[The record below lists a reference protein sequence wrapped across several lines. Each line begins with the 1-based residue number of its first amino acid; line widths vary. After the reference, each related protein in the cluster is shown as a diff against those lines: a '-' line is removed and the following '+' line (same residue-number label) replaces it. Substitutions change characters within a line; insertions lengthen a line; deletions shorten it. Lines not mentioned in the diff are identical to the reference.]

1 MNILRT
7 PDERFQ
13 NLPGFAYAPNYMENL
28 PGYEGLRFHY
38 VDEGPRDAAQVFL
51 CLHGE
56 PTWSYLY
63 RRMIPVFTE
72 AGHRVVAPDYFGF
85 GRSDKPVDDAVYT
98 FTFHRDS
105 LMRFIERLDLRAMT
119 LVCQDWG
126 ALLGL
131 TLPIDMPGRFERL
144 LMMNGALATGDVR
157 LNTGF
162 LEWRAW
168 TREHPDMDIAK
179 LMERTCP
186 HLTAEECAAY
196 AAPFPDQRIKPA
208 FGAFPT
214 WFQTILMPTAP
225 PLPDARGTGG
235 AMNGAAPASWP
246 SACKIPSWDRTSCA
260 RCASSSGAVR
270 RRSKSRRPAI
280 SSRNGARASR
290 PRRSKPSSSPLARG
304 RNEYRLGGYSSDR
317 LSKDRGRR
325 SPSPTWTL
333 SLTDRAHPH
342 LRIGGR
348 IVLHG
353 GVIRH
358 AVKSH

>member
-1 MNILRT
+1 MKILRT

-105 LMRFIERLDLRAMT
+105 LIRLIERLDLRAMT

-196 AAPFPDQRIKPA
+196 AAPFPDQRYKAGVRRFPDMVPDYPDA
-208 FGAFPT
+208 DGAAVARRARDWWRHEWSGPSFMAVGVQDP
-214 WFQTILMPTAP
+214 ILGPDVMRQVRKLIRGCPP
-225 PLPDARGTGG
+225 PLEVQEAGHFVQEWGEG
-235 AMNGAAPASWP
+235 VAAKALETF
-246 SACKIPSWDRTSCA
+246 KQ
-260 RCASSSGAVR
+260 SSGQG
-270 RRSKSRRPAI
+270 S
-280 SSRNGARASR
+280 
-290 PRRSKPSSSPLARG
+290 
-304 RNEYRLGGYSSDR
+304 E
-317 LSKDRGRR
+317 
-325 SPSPTWTL
+325 
-333 SLTDRAHPH
+333 
-342 LRIGGR
+342 
-348 IVLHG
+348 
-353 GVIRH
+353 
-358 AVKSH
+358 